1 MNYLVKDKLFVE
13 KLLRMEFFDN
23 ETMSTFYSGKSPLIN
38 KYSFDCLSL
47 FRPWVWF
54 RPSVVLW

>member
-23 ETMSTFYSGKSPLIN
+23 ETMSTFYRGKSPLIN
-38 KYSFDCLSL
+38 KYSFD
-47 FRPWVWF
+47 
-54 RPSVVLW
+54 